1 MNCPIP
7 VNLNLQKFW
16 RSHDVVTDDMVKWL
30 KEQAECLPYESVM
43 DVSNRRHMLIF
54 GGEKISDNRVA
65 WLKVDTRSGA
75 LNVYERQVFYTDING
90 RNLKYRLQN

>member
-7 VNLNLQKFW
+7 VDLNLQKFW
-16 RSHDVVTDDMVKWL
+16 RDHDVVTDDMAKWL

-54 GGEKISDNRVA
+54 CGEKIPDNRVA
-65 WLKVDTRSGA
+65 WLKIDTRDGA
-75 LNVYERQVFYTDING
+75 LNIYENQVFYTDFNG
-90 RNLKYRLQN
+90 RNVQFRAS